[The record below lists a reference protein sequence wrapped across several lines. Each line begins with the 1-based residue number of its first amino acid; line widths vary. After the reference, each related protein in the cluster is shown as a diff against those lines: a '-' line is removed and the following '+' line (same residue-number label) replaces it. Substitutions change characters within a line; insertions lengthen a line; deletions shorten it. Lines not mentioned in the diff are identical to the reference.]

1 MLSELGILKSWIE
14 GEVHRLVEGENLV
27 GLESCRNRSL
37 EPGAKVLSQDFLA
50 SPFFCLFVCLYLLNS
65 KRFVLCNLPWL
76 NFLNLMF

>member
-14 GEVHRLVEGENLV
+14 GEVHGLVEGENLV

-50 SPFFCLFVCLYLLNS
+50 SPFFVCLC
-65 KRFVLCNLPWL
+65 VCT
-76 NFLNLMF
+76 FLILKDLYSVTCPG